1 MTRTRERFD
10 AGWKFLNADIPGAE
24 LSNFDDSAWRT
35 LDLPHDWSIEGPFAE
50 NNISGQS
57 LAYLPGGVGWYRK
70 SFKLS
75 KADKGQRIFIDFDGV
90 FRFSDVWINGR
101 HLGFF
106 PDGYTSFHYE
116 LTPHLVFSRQNIL
129 AVRVDNS
136 QQPNSR
142 WYTGSGIYRH
152 TWLTKTSPAYI
163 VKDTTYIQTP
173 VAKASEASLYIQT
186 KIRNEL
192 SAIGGFLLNVEI
204 LDAAGNKVAESYDAR
219 FVDPGQDE
227 RFHVSMWLNTVNL
240 WDITNPYL
248 YTARFSVYSGE
259 EINPETLLDQIEI
272 PFGIRSIEF
281 TTNDGFFLNGRRVK
295 IQGLALHHDAGLLGA
310 AVPEKVWER
319 RLLKLREMG
328 CNAIRNAHSAAAP
341 ELLDLCDRLG
351 LMVFDEFHDE
361 WQISWEKN
369 HSNIH
374 FKKSKTNDSRYG
386 ASQYFDEWG
395 YKNTAATIRRDRNHP
410 SVIIWGIGNE
420 IYEQGQNG
428 GYVIARKLNEL
439 CHVED
444 PTRPTMTAN
453 NDIHNETPGFKT
465 TVEFLEST
473 DLIGY
478 NHIGNWGTVYRR
490 LYFEDKWAHPDWK
503 VMGSENAFSSNYRGE
518 YVLEPQASS
527 HHKPYY
533 MGMLDSEELW
543 KFTKLYDYVMGDF
556 LWAGIDYMGEWALPN
571 ILSPCGLID
580 TCGFEKDSY
589 YFFASQ
595 WSDKPVIKLIPHWN
609 WPGQEGKA
617 IPVICFTNCDEVELF
632 VNGQSFGRQAY
643 DYFRPGATKSRDFT
657 VKPRRITTNELHLL
671 WMVPY
676 QPGEIRAVGIKNGKV
691 FEDIVRTCGPA
702 AKLEL
707 KADRTAI
714 KAGSGDICHV
724 EVKLLDAKGN
734 FALLSKDRL
743 NFSVSGPGEILCL
756 DSGSPTNHDIGL
768 HARSIQAYNGMCLA
782 YLRAHQPG
790 NIKLSVN
797 GQGIVAASLNIKAQG

>member
-1 MTRTRERFD
+1 MTRTRELFD
-10 AGWKFLNADIPGAE
+10 IGWKFHKDDIEGAE
-24 LSNFDDSAWRT
+24 QSVYDDSAWRV
-35 LDLPHDWSIEGPFAE
+35 LDLPHDWSIEGPFDS

-57 LAYLPGGVGWYRK
+57 LAYLPGGIGWYRK
-70 SFKLS
+70 SFKLL
-75 KADKGQRIFIDFDGV
+75 KGDKGKRVFIDFDGV
-90 FRFSDVWINGR
+90 FRFSDVWLNGH

-106 PDGYTSFHYE
+106 PDGYTGFQYE
-116 LTPHLVFSRQNIL
+116 LTPYLVYNKHNVI

-152 TWLTKTSPAYI
+152 TWLTKTSPVYV

-173 VAKASEASLYIQT
+173 VAKAEDSSLYIQT
-186 KIRNEL
+186 QIKNEL
-192 SAIGGFLLNVEI
+192 QAVAGFLLNVEI
-204 LDAAGNKVAESYDAR
+204 LDAEGVKIAGTFDAR
-219 FVDPGQDE
+219 YIDPGREQ
-227 RFHVSMWLNTVNL
+227 RFTVSMWLKDVHL
-240 WDITNPYL
+240 WCIENPYL
-248 YTARFSVYSGE
+248 YTARFTVYSGE
-259 EINPETLLDQIEI
+259 EIIPAKLVDKIEI

-281 TTNDGFFLNGRRVK
+281 TKDNGFFLNGQHVK

-328 CNAIRNAHSAAAP
+328 CNAIRNAHSAASP
-341 ELLDLCDRLG
+341 ELLDMCDKFG

-374 FKKSKTNDSRYG
+374 FKLSKTSDSRFG
-386 ASQYFDEWG
+386 ASQYFDQWG
-395 YKNTAATIRRDRNHP
+395 YKNTAAVIRRDRNHP

-420 IYEQGQNG
+420 IYEQGQAG
-428 GYVIARKLNEL
+428 GHLIARKLHEI

-453 NDIHNETPGFKT
+453 NDIHNETPGAKT
-465 TVEFLEST
+465 TIEFLEST

-518 YVLEPQASS
+518 YVLEPMASS

-543 KFTKLYDYVMGDF
+543 KFTRLYDYVMGDF
-556 LWAGIDYMGEWALPN
+556 LWAGIDYMGEWAWPN
-571 ILSPCGLID
+571 ILSPCGLLD

-595 WSDKPVIKLIPHWN
+595 WSAKPVIKLVPHWN

-632 VNGQSFGRQAY
+632 VNGQSFGKQGY

-657 VKPRRITTNELHLL
+657 AKPRRVTTNELHLL

-676 QPGEIRAVGIKNGKV
+676 QPGEIRVVGTKNNTV
-691 FEDIVRTCGPA
+691 FEDVVRTCGAA
-702 AKLEL
+702 AKLKLTADRKEI
-707 KADRTAI
+707 KADLN
-714 KAGSGDICHV
+714 DICHV
-724 EVKLLDAKGN
+724 EIKLLDANDN

-743 NFSVSGPGEILCL
+743 NFSIEGPGEILCL
-756 DSGSPTNHDIGL
+756 DSGSPTNHDIGMHADSL
-768 HARSIQAYNGMCLA
+768 HAYNGMCLA
-782 YLRAHQPG
+782 YIRARKPG
-790 NIKLSVN
+790 HIKLKVS
-797 GQGIVAASLNIKAQG
+797 GDGVAPKSFNIEAIT